1 MKETIIFACKEPAT
15 IGQIVGKVA
24 SKGGGETKEEIKAQV
39 KFMVESGELIKSG
52 SRRGTRYQVC
62 FFYADPETCE
72 NDLSGNVEDSSQE
85 TEKADESAT
94 QNESHESA
102 EELTPQEDQ
111 VSESPGSKLFRA
123 IDSCLE
129 DDSSIHV
136 TYEKI
141 TDFIAQEDRLYTWVD
156 TWKFVCI
163 CAQELSIHPFDVA
176 ECLPRLV
183 QESQVEARWTS
194 FSNQYRVRRQPE

>member
-1 MKETIIFACKEPAT
+1 MKKTIISACMEPAT
-15 IGQIVGKVA
+15 IGQIVGRVA
-24 SKGGGETKEEIKAQV
+24 SKDGVENKEDIKAQV
-39 KFMVESGELIKSG
+39 KFMVETGELVKSG
-52 SRRGTRYQVC
+52 AGRGTRYQAS
-62 FFYADPETCE
+62 FFYADPEICE
-72 NDLSGNVEDSSQE
+72 NDLSDNVEDSSQE
-85 TEKADESAT
+85 TTGADEIVDKNTDEYVYNHGS
-94 QNESHESA
+94 
-102 EELTPQEDQ
+102 D
-111 VSESPGSKLFRA
+111 SPKSKLVRV
-123 IDSCLE
+123 IDSDLE
-129 DDSSIHV
+129 DNSSIHV

-141 TDFIAQEDRLYTWVD
+141 TDFIAQENRLYAWVD

>member
-24 SKGGGETKEEIKAQV
+24 YKGGGETKEEIKAQV
-39 KFMVESGELIKSG
+39 KSMVESGELIKSG
-52 SRRGTRYQVC
+52 ARRGTRYQ
-62 FFYADPETCE
+62 ADPEICE
-72 NDLSGNVEDSSQE
+72 NNLSDNVEDSSQV
-85 TEKADESAT
+85 TEEADESST
-94 QNESHESA
+94 QNENHEPA

-111 VSESPGSKLFRA
+111 VSESPGSKLVRA
-123 IDSCLE
+123 IDSDLE
-129 DDSSIHV
+129 DNSSIHV
-136 TYEKI
+136 IYEKI
-141 TDFIAQEDRLYTWVD
+141 TDLIAQEDRLYTWVD

>member
-15 IGQIVGKVA
+15 IGKIVGKVA
-24 SKGGGETKEEIKAQV
+24 SKGGGETKEEIQAQV
-39 KFMVESGELIKSG
+39 KSMVESGELIKSG
-52 SRRGTRYQVC
+52 ARRGTRYQ
-62 FFYADPETCE
+62 ADPETCE

-94 QNESHESA
+94 QNESHEPA
-102 EELTPQEDQ
+102 EELTPQEEQ
-111 VSESPGSKLFRA
+111 VSDSPKTNLLRSMNRYIDENPESIMEVYDR
-123 IDSCLE
+123 
-129 DDSSIHV
+129 
-136 TYEKI
+136 I
-141 TDFIAQEDRLYTWVD
+141 TDLISQEDRLETWVD

-183 QESQVEARWTS
+183 QESQVEARWKLY
-194 FSNQYRVRRQPE
+194 SNEYRVRRQSE